1 MYKII
6 GADGKE
12 YGPVSAEQL
21 RQWLTE
27 GRINNQ
33 TRVLAEGSTDWKA
46 FGDCPE
52 FASAAPNTP
61 PPFTSQSST
70 GISPELF
77 ERDYDLDIG
86 GCISKGSTL
95 LQANLG
101 LLIGATLIYLAIQFV
116 FGVLGMIPIIGG
128 LFSLL
133 NLFVSAPL
141 MGGLFYITLQAIRSQ
156 PTSVGDVFEGFRRA
170 FMQLCLGYIVPAI
183 FTALCFIPAG
193 IIAAIVLVP
202 TLSKQHPPDLGAIM
216 TTVGVGLVCLI
227 PAMILS
233 VNWMFT
239 LPLVVDK
246 GLDFWTAM
254 KTSWKKVTQ
263 HWWQIFGLLL
273 LVGLINL
280 GGLLLCCVGLIFTI
294 PLGIAA
300 TMYAYETIFSDTR
313 S

>member
-27 GRINNQ
+27 GRVNNQ
-33 TRVLAEGSTDWKA
+33 TRVRADGETDWKA
-46 FGDCPE
+46 FCEHPE
-52 FASAAPNTP
+52 FAAATADQL
-61 PPFTSQSST
+61 PPFTSQFSA
-70 GISPELF
+70 GINPELF
-77 ERDYDLDIG
+77 EQDYDLDIG
-86 GCISKGSTL
+86 GCVSKGWGL
-95 LQANLG
+95 LQKNLG
-101 LLIGATLIYLAIQFV
+101 LLVGATVVYVAIQIV
-116 FGVLGMIPIIGG
+116 LGVLGYIPFIGLII
-128 LFSLL
+128 SLL
-133 NLFVSAPL
+133 SLFVAAPL

-156 PTSVGDVFEGFRRA
+156 PASVDDVFEGFRRV
-170 FMQLCLGYIVPAI
+170 FIQLCLGYIVPVI
-183 FTALCFIPAG
+183 FTALCFIPIG
-193 IIAAIVLVP
+193 IVAAILLAP
-202 TLSKQHPPDLGAIM
+202 TLANKQPPEIGAIF
-216 TTVGVGLVCLI
+216 TVIGTGLVCLI

-280 GGLLLCCVGLIFTI
+280 GGLLFCCVGLIFSM

-300 TMYAYETIFSDTR
+300 TMYAYETIFSNKR

>member
-21 RQWLTE
+21 RQWLNE
-27 GRINNQ
+27 GRVNQQ

-46 FGDCPE
+46 LSDQPE
-52 FASAAPNTP
+52 FAEAIATQS

-70 GISPELF
+70 GINPELF
-77 ERDYDLDIG
+77 ERDYDLDVG
-86 GCISKGSTL
+86 GCISKGWNL
-95 LQANLG
+95 LQNNLG
-101 LLIGATLIYLAIQFV
+101 LLIGAILVYLVSQIIFSA
-116 FGVLGMIPIIGG
+116 LGMIPYIGWI
-128 LFSLL
+128 FSLL
-133 NLFVSAPL
+133 NLLVVAPL

-156 PTSVGDVFEGFRRA
+156 RTSVGDVFEGFRRA

-183 FTALCFIPAG
+183 FTALCFIPV
-193 IIAAIVLVP
+193 AIVGVIVLLP
-202 TLSKQHPPDLGAIM
+202 TLASKQPPEIGMIM
-216 TTVGVGLVCLI
+216 MLVGVGLVCLI

-246 GLDFWTAM
+246 GLNFWTAM
-254 KTSWKKVTQ
+254 RTSWKKVTQ
-263 HWWQIFGLLL
+263 HWWQIFALLL
-273 LVGLINL
+273 LVGLVNL
-280 GGLLLCCVGLIFTI
+280 GGLILCCVGLIFTI

-300 TMYAYETIFSDTR
+300 TMYAYETIFSDKR

>member
-21 RQWLTE
+21 RQWLKE
-27 GRINNQ
+27 GRINSQ
-33 TRVLAEGSTDWKA
+33 TRVVAEGGTDWKA

-52 FASAAPNTP
+52 FADPAAPKP
-61 PPFTSQSST
+61 PPFTAHPSG
-70 GISPELF
+70 GINPELF
-77 ERDYDLDIG
+77 DRDYVLDIG
-86 GCISKGSTL
+86 GCVSKGWNL
-95 LQANLG
+95 LQGNLG
-101 LLIGATLIYLAIQFV
+101 LLIGAILVYVAIQIV
-116 FGVLGMIPIIGG
+116 LSVLGAIPLIGWIV
-128 LFSLL
+128 SLL
-133 NLFVSAPL
+133 SLFVAAPL
-141 MGGLFYITLQAIRSQ
+141 MGGLFHITLQVIRSQ
-156 PTSVGDVFEGFRRA
+156 PATVGDVFEGFRRA
-170 FMQLCLGYIVPAI
+170 FIQLSLGYIVPAI
-183 FTALCFIPAG
+183 LTALCFIPA
-193 IIAAIVLVP
+193 AIVAVNALAP
-202 TLSKQHPPDLGAIM
+202 TLSKQQQPELGAM
-216 TTVGVGLVCLI
+216 LTTIGAGLVCLI

-239 LPLVVDK
+239 LPLIVDK

-263 HWWQIFGLLL
+263 HWWQLFGLLF

-280 GGLLLCCVGLIFTI
+280 GGLLLCCVGLVFTM

-300 TMYAYETIFSDTR
+300 TMYAYETIFSDIR

>member
-33 TRVLAEGSTDWKA
+33 TRIQADGSADWKA

-52 FASAAPNTP
+52 FASAASTP
-61 PPFTSQSST
+61 PPFTPHTSS
-70 GISPELF
+70 GDSFDGDYEL
-77 ERDYDLDIG
+77 EIG
-86 GCISKGSTL
+86 GSISKGSTV

-101 LLIGATLIYLAIQFV
+101 VLIGATLIYIATQIV
-116 FGVLGMIPIIGG
+116 ASVLGAIPFIGWI
-128 LFSLL
+128 FSIL
-133 NLFVSAPL
+133 NLFIAAPL
-141 MGGLFYITLQAIRSQ
+141 MGGLFYITLQAVRSQ

-170 FMQLCLGYIVPAI
+170 FIQLCLGSIVPTI
-183 FTALCFIPAG
+183 FTALCFIPFG
-193 IIAAIVLVP
+193 IVAAITLAP
-202 TLSKQHPPDLGAIM
+202 LSKEQPPGLGAIM
-216 TTVGVGLVCLI
+216 TVVGAGLVCLI
-227 PAMILS
+227 PAIILS
-233 VNWMFT
+233 VNWVFT
-239 LPLVVDK
+239 LPLIVDK

-254 KTSWKKVTQ
+254 KTSWRQVTK
-263 HWWQIFGLLL
+263 HWWQVFGLLFL
-273 LVGLINL
+273 LGLINV
-280 GGLLLCCVGLIFTI
+280 GGIILCCVGLIFTM

-300 TMYAYETIFSDTR
+300 MMYAYETLFSDTR

>member
-12 YGPVSAEQL
+12 YGPVNAEQL

-27 GRINNQ
+27 GRVNQQ
-33 TRVLAEGSTDWKA
+33 TRVLAEGNTEWKT
-46 FGDCPE
+46 FGEYPE
-52 FASAAPNTP
+52 FAEATATP
-61 PPFTSQSST
+61 LPPFTSQSSA
-70 GISPELF
+70 GINPEIF

-86 GCISKGSTL
+86 ECISKGSKL

-101 LLIGATLIYLAIQFV
+101 LLIGATLIYVGSQFV

-128 LFSLL
+128 LFSIL
-133 NLFVSAPL
+133 NLLVSAPL
-141 MGGLFYITLQAIRSQ
+141 MGGLFYVTLKSIRSQ
-156 PTSVGDVFEGFRRA
+156 PASVGDVFEGYRRA

-183 FTALCFIPAG
+183 VTALCFIPAG
-193 IIAAIVLVP
+193 IIAAILLLP
-202 TLSKQHPPDLGAIM
+202 TLSKHSQPDLGAIM

-239 LPLVVDK
+239 LPLIVDK
-246 GLDFWTAM
+246 RLNFRSAM
-254 KTSWKKVTQ
+254 KTSWRKVIQ
-263 HWWQIFGLLL
+263 HWWQLFGLLFF
-273 LVGLINL
+273 VGLINL
-280 GGLLLCCVGLIFTI
+280 AGLILCGVGLIFTL
-294 PLGIAA
+294 PLAIAA
-300 TMYAYETIFSDTR
+300 TMYAYETLFSDTR